1 MAVSTSDQICDE
13 FAQVTTR
20 VRLPTVPESSAGL
33 PLSLAAFISTRTRG
47 SLRRPGK
54 SMRPSAVLRSAFTPH
69 AHSHQYTV
77 LYVFSGADADALH
90 APGLRVR
97 GGGNVVYIMYVDG
110 HPLEDVGVQHL
121 RHLCMKNFS
130 SSEFLPPCL
139 RADAMC
145 RRKAGV
151 RRSAIG
157 ATQSQSSQTKQKAKS
172 AAIDEGQST
181 GYEVQGYRRLQRDQR
196 AVDGRRRRRVAT
208 GEACRQG
215 STSSSFGLARR
226 KSVGKAAKRLLM

>member
-1 MAVSTSDQICDE
+1 MYVCAV
-13 FAQVTTR
+13 
-20 VRLPTVPESSAGL
+20 LH
-33 PLSLAAFISTRTRG
+33 TRG
-47 SLRRPGK
+47 
-54 SMRPSAVLRSAFTPH
+54 
-69 AHSHQYTV
+69 Q
-77 LYVFSGADADALH
+77 
-90 APGLRVR
+90 
-97 GGGNVVYIMYVDG
+97 VDG

-208 GEACRQG
+208 GEVSGARAFWVIGCGVGMDGMGWMAFDMAAQACRQG